1 MCAPGEVVLL
11 DVNDHNSS
19 AHTCSASFP
28 VPIPPHDS
36 NCYGPDLQC
45 HGAAVFSA
53 PSSPFHFRSRKDI
66 VTATYTGISV
76 ELPVLTWGDP
86 AASRSVLLL
95 HGLTSAGAVWWRV
108 ASGLA
113 AEGWFVVAPDQRGH
127 GRAPRT
133 TSYPLE
139 GFVADT
145 LRLRPAPGKP
155 WDLVIGHSLG
165 GVVALLAAA
174 GSDDWTRSVL
184 LLDPPLTLGPDSVA
198 PLLAE
203 TIAEITDPTT
213 AGILSQNPGWH
224 AEDAHQKVEA
234 ARVVS
239 PFTVERVLSDTSPWD
254 LEPHL
259 DDVRVP
265 VRLLGADPA
274 SGSASV
280 LPEQG
285 ERLAARHANLSY
297 AFVAGAGHS
306 IHRDSA
312 DRVIAEA
319 LGAAI
324 TAARTTSP

>member
-1 MCAPGEVVLL
+1 MTPI
-11 DVNDHNSS
+11 
-19 AHTCSASFP
+19 FP
-28 VPIPPHDS
+28 
-36 NCYGPDLQC
+36 
-45 HGAAVFSA
+45 
-53 PSSPFHFRSRKDI
+53 
-66 VTATYTGISV
+66 GISV

-86 AASRSVLLL
+86 AAAKSALLL

-133 TSYPLE
+133 ISYPLE
-139 GFVADT
+139 GFVADAV
-145 LRLRPAPGKP
+145 RLRPAPGET

-165 GVVALLAAA
+165 GAVALLAAA
-174 GSDDWTRSVL
+174 DSGEWTRSVL
-184 LLDPPLTLGPDSVA
+184 VLDPPLTLGPDAVA

-203 TIAEITDPTT
+203 TIAEITDPSAST
-213 AGILSQNPGWH
+213 ILDQNPGWH
-224 AEDAHQKVEA
+224 AEDAHQKAEA
-234 ARVVS
+234 ARLIS
-239 PFTVERVLSDTSPWD
+239 PFTVERVLGDTSPWD

-280 LPEQG
+280 LPDQG

-297 AFVAGAGHS
+297 AIVTGAGHS

-319 LGAAI
+319 LQAAV
-324 TAARTTSP
+324 TGARTTSP

>member
-1 MCAPGEVVLL
+1 MTAPY
-11 DVNDHNSS
+11 S
-19 AHTCSASFP
+19 
-28 VPIPPHDS
+28 
-36 NCYGPDLQC
+36 
-45 HGAAVFSA
+45 
-53 PSSPFHFRSRKDI
+53 
-66 VTATYTGISV
+66 GISV
-76 ELPVLTWGDP
+76 ELPMLTWGDP
-86 AASRSVLLL
+86 AAARSALLL

-133 TSYPLE
+133 TSYPLA

-145 LRLRPAPGKP
+145 LRLRPAHGKP
-155 WDLVIGHSLG
+155 WDLVVGHSLG
-165 GVVALLAAA
+165 GAVALLAAA
-174 GSDDWTRSVL
+174 GSEDWTRSVL
-184 LLDPPLTLGPDSVA
+184 LLDPPLTLGPGSVA

-203 TIAEITDPTT
+203 TIAEITDPN
-213 AGILSQNPGWH
+213 ASQILSENPGWH

-265 VRLLGADPA
+265 IRLLGADPA

-319 LGAAI
+319 LQATITGAPA
-324 TAARTTSP
+324 TNP